1 MFLAKVPNTTVL
13 RFFLLEKEIAP
24 RFVPT
29 TTMLSGVL
37 TETSDL
43 IGVKTSSGSLMPET
57 KMTKPINAAMT
68 LGFFKASRNLRRKER
83 LCSIENKATPC
94 VHMKK
99 LQTTR

>member
-43 IGVKTSSGSLMPET
+43 IGVKTSSGSFLGLAYDVIPVGDCLKVGDVHT
-57 KMTKPINAAMT
+57 ATFTGYGAA
-68 LGFFKASRNLRRKER
+68 
-83 LCSIENKATPC
+83 
-94 VHMKK
+94 V
-99 LQTTR
+99 QV